1 MLQVGPR
8 SGVEGGATKDEDNG
22 GQHGAGPL
30 PVLELKGRHHGD
42 DHDGGRQDRGDDG
55 APQQALLFGSAGIVN
70 RRALCVPVLVA
81 VIAAGHI
88 ESAVSGA
95 FDDLD

>member
-42 DHDGGRQDRGDDG
+42 DHDGGRQYRGDDG

-70 RRALCVPVLVA
+70 RRSLCVPVLVA